1 MPFGE
6 TLTGD
11 FAHRRKMKIAAKD
24 GAKLVAAFRM
34 FKIPIRANF
43 QKSTTLWNTTGADPG
58 PVGYS
63 KN

>member
-1 MPFGE
+1 
-6 TLTGD
+6 
-11 FAHRRKMKIAAKD
+11 MKITAKD

-34 FKIPIRANF
+34 FKMPIRANF